1 MSKRE
6 RKLVNRGCETR
17 GERIEV
23 MRMKR
28 HGWRKSRRNKMD
40 IVRSNHKWQAQ
51 PRQGSFVKTEA
62 KQRKVYKNYIR
73 TQCE

>member
-51 PRQGSFVKTEA
+51 PR
-62 KQRKVYKNYIR
+62 
-73 TQCE
+73 

>member
-6 RKLVNRGCETR
+6 RKLVNRGYETR

-28 HGWRKSRRNKMD
+28 HGWRKSRKNKMD
-40 IVRSNHKWQAQ
+40 RLRSNHKWQGQ

-62 KQRKVYKNYIR
+62 KQQKVHKNYIS
-73 TQCE
+73 